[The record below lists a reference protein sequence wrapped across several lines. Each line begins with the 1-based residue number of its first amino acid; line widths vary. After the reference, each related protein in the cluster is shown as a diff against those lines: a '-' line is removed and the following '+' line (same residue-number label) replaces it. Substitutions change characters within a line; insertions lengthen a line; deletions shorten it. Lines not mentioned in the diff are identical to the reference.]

1 MSQIPMR
8 FHAPARWASA
18 LVLVLATAGG
28 EPRAQTGTTASQILE
43 TVQLKPN
50 LHVIF
55 GAGGN
60 ITVQTG
66 TDGVIVVNSGT
77 TEMADKVLAEIKAI
91 SELPIRAIINTSA
104 DVHNVGGN
112 AVLAAAG
119 AAFVNNAQL
128 TGTQQG
134 DVLAREEVLLRLSA
148 PTGEESPVGVSLWPT
163 ETYTQRIKSMYVNGE
178 AVQVMH
184 MPKAHSDGD
193 SVVFF
198 RRADVIAVGDIIDL
212 RSFPVIDL
220 EKGGS
225 VAGEIAALNRLLDIA
240 VPPVPL
246 VYKDDRTLLVPARG
260 RILDHAELVDYRD
273 MITTVRDIVAA
284 MIEKGMTLPQVQ
296 AANPT
301 AGFRAR
307 YGADTGP
314 WTTEKFVEAVYNDL
328 KKAS

>member
-1 MSQIPMR
+1 MR
-8 FHAPARWASA
+8 FRAPAPWFSA
-18 LVLVLATAGG
+18 LVLVLAGAGG
-28 EPRAQTGTTASQILE
+28 GLRAQTGTATPQALE
-43 TVQLKPN
+43 TVQVRPN

-66 TDGVIVVNSGT
+66 SDGIIVVNSGT
-77 TEMADKVLAEIKAI
+77 TEMADKVLAQIKAI
-91 SELPIRAIINTSA
+91 SDLPIRSIINTSA

-134 DVLAREEVLLRLSA
+134 DVTAREEVLLRLSA
-148 PTGEESPVGVSLWPT
+148 PTGEESAVGVSLWPT

-178 AVQVMH
+178 AVQLMH

-225 VAGEIAALNRLLDIA
+225 VEGEIAALNRLLDLA

-246 VYKDDRTLLVPARG
+246 VYKEDRTLLVPGHG
-260 RILDHAELVDYRD
+260 RIMDHAELVDYRD
-273 MITTVRDIVAA
+273 MVTTVRDIVAT
-284 MIEKGMTLPQVQ
+284 MIKKGMTLPQVQ

-307 YGADTGP
+307 YGVETGP